1 MTARHFTGEHD
12 ATVDKTPTTPTTP
25 WTGTVDSAPWDLSMA
40 LTGKVVLVTGAGSGI
55 GAAVAV
61 RAACAGASVAL
72 VGRRV
77 GALEETAALI
87 RRTAGERTRTAVLPW
102 DVRAEPGADR
112 LVGAAI
118 ERLGRIDGLVN
129 NAGVARFAPLEDAA
143 SADLDAMLDT
153 HIRGPVALI
162 RACLPALRADRGS
175 VVNVS
180 SVGGVLA
187 MPGRSLYGASK
198 AALNSLTR
206 SLAHELAPD
215 VRVNAVL
222 PGPVETPM
230 YDDLGL
236 DEPATAALRAG
247 LLAGTP
253 MGRFGTPDE
262 VAHWVCALLD
272 AERSGWITGVLLP
285 VDGGRTA

>member
-1 MTARHFTGEHD
+1 
-12 ATVDKTPTTPTTP
+12 
-25 WTGTVDSAPWDLSMA
+25 MA
-40 LTGKVVLVTGAGSGI
+40 LAGKVVLITGAGSGI
-55 GAAVAV
+55 GSAIAAG
-61 RAACAGASVAL
+61 AAAAGASVAL
-72 VGRRV
+72 VGRRAD
-77 GALEETAALI
+77 ALEATAALV
-87 RRTAGERTRTAVLPW
+87 RRIAGEHTRIAVLPG
-102 DVRAEPGADR
+102 DMRTGAEAER
-112 LVGAAI
+112 VTAAAI
-118 ERLGRIDGLVN
+118 DRLGRIDGLVN
-129 NAGVARFAPLEDAA
+129 NAGVARFAPLE
-143 SADLDAMLDT
+143 SATSEDLDAMLDT
-153 HIRGPVALI
+153 HVRGPVALI
-162 RACLPALRADRGS
+162 RACLPSLRTHRGS

-180 SVGGVLA
+180 SVGGTLA

-206 SLAHELAPD
+206 SLARELAPA

-236 DEPATAALRAG
+236 DAHATAALRAN

-262 VAHWVCALLD
+262 VAHWVCTLLD
-272 AERSGWITGVLLP
+272 DERSAWVTGVLMP

>member
-1 MTARHFTGEHD
+1 MTAT
-12 ATVDKTPTTPTTP
+12 TPVTPMTPTTP
-25 WTGTVDSAPWDLSMA
+25 WMGTVDSAAWEISKA
-40 LTGKVVLVTGAGSGI
+40 LAGRAILVTGAGSGI

-77 GALEETAALI
+77 EALEETAALV
-87 RRTAGERTRTAVLPW
+87 RRAVGEQAGVAVLPW
-102 DVRAEPGADR
+102 DVRIDAGADA

-118 ERLGRIDGLVN
+118 DRLGRIDGLVN
-129 NAGVARFAPLEDAA
+129 NAGVARFAPLE
-143 SADLDAMLDT
+143 SATSEDLDAMLDT
-153 HIRGPVALI
+153 HVRGPVALI
-162 RACLPALRADRGS
+162 RACLPALRAHRGS

-180 SVGGVLA
+180 SVGGALA

-206 SLAHELAPD
+206 SLARELAPD

-236 DEPATAALRAG
+236 DGPATAALRAG

-272 AERSGWITGVLLP
+272 AERSGWVTGVLLP
-285 VDGGRTA
+285 IDGGRTA